1 MKPVVSS
8 HSIQCTTAGVVD
20 AHICEPGEGDGD
32 GGSSRV
38 RGTIVTVHPW
48 SALGGGEHNT
58 IGLARNI
65 VNHNINKS
73 EVRRKEI
80 VCGDTT
86 CSWRWRVVTF
96 TLKSNSFGGP
106 IWGIFSNHTYE
117 VQQTV
122 DVVHWIRQKYGVEES
137 IVLLGS
143 SAGAPM
149 AGTAVAR
156 LLTTDNF
163 AVSAYIAVG
172 YTFGNLAALGFGRH
186 FASILSSSVMS
197 IPKLFIMGERDEFT
211 SVAQL
216 EGMTHKMRSQNSE
229 DDGNVDI
236 KIVPNVGHFELES
249 PRYNSLV
256 SKLVLDWLDKCL

>member
-1 MKPVVSS
+1 
-8 HSIQCTTAGVVD
+8 VVD
-20 AHICEPGEGDGD
+20 AHVFEPGGGD
-32 GGSSRV
+32 GGSSRI

-73 EVRRKEI
+73 EVRRKQI
-80 VCGDTT
+80 GCGDT
-86 CSWRWRVVTF
+86 RWRVVTF
-96 TLKSNSFGGP
+96 TLKSHSFGGS

-117 VQQTV
+117 VQQIV

-143 SAGAPM
+143 SAGSPM
-149 AGTAVAR
+149 AGTAVA
-156 LLTTDNF
+156 LLADQRNF

-186 FASILSSSVMS
+186 FSSVLSSSVMS

-211 SVAQL
+211 S
-216 EGMTHKMRSQNSE
+216 GSPTRGNDTQN
-229 DDGNVDI
+229 
-236 KIVPNVGHFELES
+236 ES
-249 PRYNSLV
+249 T
-256 SKLVLDWLDKCL
+256 K

>member
-20 AHICEPGEGDGD
+20 AHVFEPGGGD
-32 GGSSRV
+32 GGSSRI

-73 EVRRKEI
+73 EVRRKQI
-80 VCGDTT
+80 GCGDT
-86 CSWRWRVVTF
+86 RWRVVTF
-96 TLKSNSFGGP
+96 TLKSHSFGGS

-117 VQQTV
+117 VQQIV

-143 SAGAPM
+143 SAGSPM
-149 AGTAVAR
+149 AGTAVA
-156 LLTTDNF
+156 LLADQRNF

-186 FASILSSSVMS
+186 FSSILSSSVMS

-216 EGMTHKMRSQNSE
+216 EEMTHKMRANNCE
-229 DDGNVDI
+229 VDGNVDI
-236 KIVPNVGHFELES
+236 EIVPSVGHFELES
-249 PRYNSLV
+249 PRYDSLV

>member
-1 MKPVVSS
+1 MKPVGSS

-20 AHICEPGEGDGD
+20 AHVFEPVGSD
-32 GGSSRV
+32 GGSSRI

-73 EVRRKEI
+73 EVRRKQI
-80 VCGDTT
+80 GCGDT
-86 CSWRWRVVTF
+86 RWRVVTF
-96 TLKSNSFGGP
+96 TLKSHSFGGS

-117 VQQTV
+117 VQQIV

-143 SAGAPM
+143 SAGSPM
-149 AGTAVAR
+149 AGTAVA
-156 LLTTDNF
+156 LLADQRNF

-186 FASILSSSVMS
+186 FSSVLSSSVMS

-216 EGMTHKMRSQNSE
+216 EEMTHKMRAQNSE
-229 DDGNVDI
+229 DNGIVDI
-236 KIVPNVGHFELES
+236 EIVPSVGHFELES
-249 PRYNSLV
+249 PRYDSLV